1 VAPPGGVRRLGPVD
15 GGRGSA
21 RGGPPPSP
29 PHQLEQT
36 SRKETAMATLALR
49 YARYAL
55 SYAAAAAAFGFELN

>member
-1 VAPPGGVRRLGPVD
+1 VD
-15 GGRGSA
+15 GGWGSA

-55 SYAAAAAAFGFELN
+55 SYAAAAAFGFELN